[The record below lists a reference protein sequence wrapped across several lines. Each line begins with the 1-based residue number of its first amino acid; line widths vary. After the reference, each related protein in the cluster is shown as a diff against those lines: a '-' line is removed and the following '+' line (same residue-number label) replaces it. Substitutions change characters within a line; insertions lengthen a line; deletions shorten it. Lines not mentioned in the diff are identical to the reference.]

1 MADNEKRSL
10 AAKLTKIG
18 KEIGAIKKDG
28 RNTQQNYDYI
38 EYSVVAGR
46 IRELFDEY
54 GVIIIP
60 EVTDYE
66 REEVENKYGSK
77 GYHYTLTMRF
87 TLINADDKDD
97 VRIANWLS
105 EAIDYGDKAVNKA
118 ETAGVKYFLMRL
130 FNISEKG
137 EKEADAESPSV
148 VSTHT
153 VQHKSQGNSD
163 GRLDFDKVKS
173 YLKTLT
179 TVEEVE
185 AAKAKT
191 FEKYPKM
198 SDKQKSAL
206 GRIFADREDQI
217 EYGDTRPNWHDAEDV
232 VPTDE
237 EMAQIN

>member
-10 AAKLTKIG
+10 AAKLAKIG

-60 EVTDYE
+60 EVTDYDI
-66 REEVENKYGSK
+66 EEVENKYGNK
-77 GYHYTLTMRF
+77 GYHYTLSMKF

-97 VRIANWLS
+97 VRVANWLS

-153 VQHKSQGNSD
+153 AQHKSQGHSD

-179 TVEEVE
+179 TVEQVE
-185 AAKAKT
+185 AAEKAT
-191 FEKYPKM
+191 FAKYPKITE
-198 SDKQKSAL
+198 KQKNAL
-206 GRIFADREDQI
+206 NRIFVDRKDQI
-217 EYGDTRPNWHDAEDV
+217 TEGEPANWHDADV
-232 VPTDE
+232 VPTE
-237 EMAQIN
+237 EEWKQIN